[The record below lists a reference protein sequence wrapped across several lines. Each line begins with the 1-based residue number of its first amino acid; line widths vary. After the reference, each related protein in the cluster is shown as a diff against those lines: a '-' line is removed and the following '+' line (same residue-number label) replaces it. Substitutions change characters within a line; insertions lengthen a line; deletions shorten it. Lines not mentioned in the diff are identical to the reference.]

1 MRFLEQLQKKT
12 EAARARLQELKY
24 ESQGAIEDG
33 LEDYLKQEF
42 DTDIKE
48 EDPLEESVKV
58 EAPPDHN
65 ELGWQQDAE
74 MSEDAQEPAEEWAEA
89 AAP

>member
-1 MRFLEQLQKKT
+1 MEQLQKKT

-24 ESQGAIEDG
+24 ESLGAIEDG

-58 EAPPDHN
+58 EVPLDHV
-65 ELGWQQDAE
+65 
-74 MSEDAQEPAEEWAEA
+74 EPS
-89 AAP
+89 